1 MHSASKWKS
10 NLKHPSSQRPATEN
24 NILAQMKTNITSDNI
39 LFREQQRLLKTEST
53 KATGKTDMELLAQN
67 RGNAML
73 RYKEKKKTRR

>member
-1 MHSASKWKS
+1 
-10 NLKHPSSQRPATEN
+10 
-24 NILAQMKTNITSDNI
+24 MKTNITSDNI